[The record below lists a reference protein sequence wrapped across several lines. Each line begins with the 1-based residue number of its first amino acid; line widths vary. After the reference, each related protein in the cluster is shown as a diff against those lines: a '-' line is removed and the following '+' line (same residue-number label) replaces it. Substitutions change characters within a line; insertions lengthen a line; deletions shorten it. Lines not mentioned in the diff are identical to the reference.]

1 MPGRLNHEG
10 PLLPSEAREGMADH
24 FPSGCGR
31 FVFSDGEFHSLA
43 HAPLPPARFWCKLAG
58 MNDPVNETTS
68 SPPRPVILA
77 LIRDLMFGMR
87 IADVIR
93 AQGGQPVLVA
103 SAEEF
108 RAGLERWPVLILI
121 DVHALPL
128 EQWTPEVQ
136 RAKVSPQSKLIP
148 IYGFGSHVDTA
159 ALKAARQ
166 AGCDHVWARSKFVE
180 QLPDLVAKHIDPPP
194 VYLEG
199 WDDQPSEAF
208 LEGVALFNAGQFYQQ
223 HDVFEALWMADQRP
237 IRDLYQGVLQVGVAF
252 YQIEEGNQRGAV
264 KMLRRG
270 LLRLRTLPPVCQTL
284 DVARLRRA
292 ARSVHDQLV
301 ALGPERLD
309 EFDLEQVRRV
319 KLVLVDR

>member
-1 MPGRLNHEG
+1 MDDSTVNQP
-10 PLLPSEAREGMADH
+10 A
-24 FPSGCGR
+24 
-31 FVFSDGEFHSLA
+31 
-43 HAPLPPARFWCKLAG
+43 AP
-58 MNDPVNETTS
+58 V
-68 SPPRPVILA
+68 LA
-77 LIRDLMFGMR
+77 LVTDLMFGTR

-93 AQGGQPVLVA
+93 ARGGQPVMA
-103 SAEEF
+103 STPDEF
-108 RAGLERWPVLILI
+108 RAGVDRWPVLILI
-121 DVHALPL
+121 DVNALPL
-128 EQWTPEVQ
+128 EEWTPEVR
-136 RAKVSPQSKLIP
+136 RAKGSPQSRLIP
-148 IYGFGSHVDTA
+148 IYGFGSHVNTSS
-159 ALKAARQ
+159 LKAARQ

-199 WDDQPSEAF
+199 WDDQPSAAF
-208 LEGVALFNAGQFYQQ
+208 LEGVALFNAGEFYQQ

-237 IRDLYQGVLQVGVAF
+237 IRDLYQGVLQIGVAF